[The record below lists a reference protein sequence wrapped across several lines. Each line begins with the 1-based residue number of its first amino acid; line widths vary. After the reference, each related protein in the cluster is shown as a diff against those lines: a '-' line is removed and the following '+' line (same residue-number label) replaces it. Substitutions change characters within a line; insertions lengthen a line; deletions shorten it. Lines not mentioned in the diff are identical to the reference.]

1 MCLYVIIIDI
11 LYLYYKMII
20 IYYKLNIILIDLAIE
35 SFIVCEYEKN

>member
-20 IYYKLNIILIDLAIE
+20 IYYKLNIILIDLAIK
-35 SFIVCEYEKN
+35 SFIIYKYEKN

>member
-20 IYYKLNIILIDLAIE
+20 IYYKLNIILIDLAIK
-35 SFIVCEYEKN
+35 SFITHKHEKN